1 MPRTWIG
8 NFKGPK
14 GDAGEQGLQG
24 PQGPQGI
31 SGEKGDPGAVDENT
45 PITFEVPEIYQTPES
60 GNAIKVL
67 FGKIA
72 KGLSDL
78 FAAVGVLA
86 SLKTVE
92 KSTLVTAINE
102 LAEGKFD
109 VAKIIASTNITEPGF
124 VMDGKTASEALAELY
139 SNTELVTG
147 QLTNVEGTNGNIFGN
162 TLKKCGNVVYLTLFI
177 SGIHI
182 SDQAPIATMPKDF
195 APKDK
200 SAQVLGL
207 AVINGETHA
216 ITFAINTSGIIFNSW
231 TTSEITAAYIVGTY
245 II

>member
-139 SNTELVTG
+139 SN
-147 QLTNVEGTNGNIFGN
+147 
-162 TLKKCGNVVYLTLFI
+162 
-177 SGIHI
+177 
-182 SDQAPIATMPKDF
+182 
-195 APKDK
+195 
-200 SAQVLGL
+200 
-207 AVINGETHA
+207 
-216 ITFAINTSGIIFNSW
+216 
-231 TTSEITAAYIVGTY
+231 SEITGTYAYVGYFHEHTWGSQKYLATAINLPIGFDISLYNFALNNISSSGHISLDVSKFSFYQGVGTKSGQILVTTDDTY
-245 II
+245 INICKEAFAAINYTITRKS

>member
-1 MPRTWIG
+1 M
-8 NFKGPK
+8 
-14 GDAGEQGLQG
+14 GL
-24 PQGPQGI
+24 
-31 SGEKGDPGAVDENT
+31 V
-45 PITFEVPEIYQTPES
+45 S
-60 GNAIKVL
+60 GNRLNRFWQRGVKPIKDAI
-67 FGKIA
+67 
-72 KGLSDL
+72 
-78 FAAVGVLA
+78 GVLSA
-86 SLKTVE
+86 LSTVDKT
-92 KSTLVTAINE
+92 TLVAAINE

-109 VAKIIASTNITEPGF
+109 VAKLVASTNITEPGF
-124 VMDGKTASEALAELY
+124 AMDGKTASEAFAELY